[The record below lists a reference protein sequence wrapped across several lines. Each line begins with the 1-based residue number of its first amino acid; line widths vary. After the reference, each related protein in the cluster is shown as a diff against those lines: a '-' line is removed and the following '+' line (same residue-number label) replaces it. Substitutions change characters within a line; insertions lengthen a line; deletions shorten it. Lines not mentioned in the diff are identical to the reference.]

1 MKLLIVED
9 EAKLA
14 DYLRKGLAEEGYV
27 VEVASNGVDGLHMA
41 TEGSHDLIVLDTM
54 LPGIDGLGL
63 LAALRQSK
71 QTPVIMLTARHRVE
85 DRVRGLKAGADDYL
99 VKPFAFSELVARI
112 EVLLRR
118 AAGAAPAP
126 DALLEHAELAM
137 VAAKKRGAGGV
148 QVFDPTLENASA
160 QSLSLLSQL
169 SQREALV
176 LGGEDR
182 LALLAD
188 IDGILDMDRPAIAGP
203 PGHRARGEII
213 SGQQF
218 HARYSASRARAASRS
233 SALDISTTSPTMI
246 RAGER
251 TASRAI
257 IPPMSVKMVRSARP
271 SLRPTRSS
279 TATGVSGESPS
290 AINFSLMSSAVA
302 TPI

>member
-14 DYLRKGLAEEGYV
+14 DYLRKGLVEEGYV
-27 VEVASNGVDGLHMA
+27 VEVTGNGIDGLHMA

-126 DALLEHAELAM
+126 DALL
-137 VAAKKRGAGGV
+137 
-148 QVFDPTLENASA
+148 
-160 QSLSLLSQL
+160 LSLGDLQVDLARRRAVRAGQRLELSAKEFQL
-169 SQREALV
+169 LTLLMRRKGEV
-176 LGGEDR
+176 LSRTEIAEQVWDVNFDHGTNVIDVAIRRLRGKLDLPFEHPLLHTVRGMGYVLEDR
-182 LALLAD
+182 
-188 IDGILDMDRPAIAGP
+188 
-203 PGHRARGEII
+203 
-213 SGQQF
+213 
-218 HARYSASRARAASRS
+218 
-233 SALDISTTSPTMI
+233 SP
-246 RAGER
+246 
-251 TASRAI
+251 
-257 IPPMSVKMVRSARP
+257 
-271 SLRPTRSS
+271 
-279 TATGVSGESPS
+279 
-290 AINFSLMSSAVA
+290 
-302 TPI
+302 

>member
-27 VEVASNGVDGLHMA
+27 VEVAGNGVDGLHMA
-41 TEGSHDLIVLDTM
+41 IEGSHDLILLDTM

-126 DALLEHAELAM
+126 DALL
-137 VAAKKRGAGGV
+137 
-148 QVFDPTLENASA
+148 
-160 QSLSLLSQL
+160 LSLGDLQVDLARRRAVRAGQRLDLSAKEFQL
-169 SQREALV
+169 LTLLMRRQGEV
-176 LGGEDR
+176 LSRTEIAEQVWDVNFDHGTNVIDVAIRRLRGKLDLPFEHPLLHTVRGMGYVLEDR
-182 LALLAD
+182 
-188 IDGILDMDRPAIAGP
+188 
-203 PGHRARGEII
+203 
-213 SGQQF
+213 
-218 HARYSASRARAASRS
+218 
-233 SALDISTTSPTMI
+233 SP
-246 RAGER
+246 
-251 TASRAI
+251 
-257 IPPMSVKMVRSARP
+257 
-271 SLRPTRSS
+271 
-279 TATGVSGESPS
+279 
-290 AINFSLMSSAVA
+290 
-302 TPI
+302 